1 MKKEQ
6 DSFISA
12 DKETKINVLYWLP
25 EDTPKGILQ
34 IAHGMR
40 EFIDRYDEMGQWFA
54 GQGYVVTANDHLGHG
69 ASIKTEEDWG
79 FFAAEDG
86 WNKVLDDMHTLR
98 TNTGERYPGLPYFL
112 AGHSMGSF
120 LVRNYIYSWPED
132 ELSGAIIVGTGQIP
146 AVVNRVGI
154 RIAKRQIAGNGPR
167 FRSPLLSKVALGNN
181 NKAFEPGRTKN
192 DWLTRDEE
200 IVDKYSADT
209 RNNFVFTAQAFL
221 DFFTGILNISKK
233 SNLSL
238 IDKELP
244 LLFLS
249 GDRDPVG
256 NMGKGVRKAYK
267 IYRDLGCE
275 DVEMKLYPDARH
287 EIFNEINREEVFSD
301 LLAWL
306 EKKS

>member
-1 MKKEQ
+1 
-6 DSFISA
+6 
-12 DKETKINVLYWLP
+12 
-25 EDTPKGILQ
+25 
-34 IAHGMR
+34 
-40 EFIDRYDEMGQWFA
+40 
-54 GQGYVVTANDHLGHG
+54 
-69 ASIKTEEDWG
+69 
-79 FFAAEDG
+79 
-86 WNKVLDDMHTLR
+86 
-98 TNTGERYPGLPYFL
+98 
-112 AGHSMGSF
+112 MGSF
-120 LVRNYIYSWPED
+120 LVRNYIYRWPED

-146 AVVNRVGI
+146 VPVNSVGI

-167 FRSPLLSKVALGNN
+167 FRSPFLSKMALGNN

-287 EIFNEINREEVFSD
+287 EIFNEINRDEVFSD

>member
-1 MKKEQ
+1 MPEN
-6 DSFISA
+6 SF
-12 DKETKINVLYWLP
+12 
-25 EDTPKGILQ
+25 
-34 IAHGMR
+34 
-40 EFIDRYDEMGQWFA
+40 
-54 GQGYVVTANDHLGHG
+54 
-69 ASIKTEEDWG
+69 
-79 FFAAEDG
+79 
-86 WNKVLDDMHTLR
+86 
-98 TNTGERYPGLPYFL
+98 
-112 AGHSMGSF
+112 
-120 LVRNYIYSWPED
+120 
-132 ELSGAIIVGTGQIP
+132 
-146 AVVNRVGI
+146 
-154 RIAKRQIAGNGPR
+154 
-167 FRSPLLSKVALGNN
+167 
-181 NKAFEPGRTKN
+181 
-192 DWLTRDEE
+192 EE